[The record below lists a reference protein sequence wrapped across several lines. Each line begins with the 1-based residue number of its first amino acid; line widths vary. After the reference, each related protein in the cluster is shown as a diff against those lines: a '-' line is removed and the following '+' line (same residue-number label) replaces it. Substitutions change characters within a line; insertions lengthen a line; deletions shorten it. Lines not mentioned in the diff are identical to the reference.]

1 MAISTILQSG
11 ALALALLPALATAC
25 DPQCAPLG
33 DRTGAAPSHGAIA
46 AAPPAHAGPG
56 VAAEVRL
63 PARGN
68 GAPGLGTPHS
78 AAGLDRARG
87 GSGSGMTGTAT
98 LGGMVSGNSATGNGT
113 QPLVGVT
120 IGGVPMSPGQLLPR
134 GTRVDLIFP
143 TDPPAAPTAP

>member
-11 ALALALLPALATAC
+11 ALALAFLPALATAC

-33 DRTGAAPSHGAIA
+33 DRTGAAASPEAIA
-46 AAPPAHAGPG
+46 AAPPAHAGQG

-63 PARGN
+63 PARGD

-87 GSGSGMTGTAT
+87 GSGMSGTAT
-98 LGGMVSGNSATGNGT
+98 LGGMVSGNSATN
-113 QPLVGVT
+113 VVT
-120 IGGVPMSPGQLLPR
+120 GANSIQASSFAGASGIPIVIQNTGAN
-134 GTRVDLIFP
+134 VLIQNATVINLQFQ
-143 TDPPAAPTAP
+143 